1 MRSKSLPNR
10 RRSNQQILLSILA
23 LILFAIFY
31 FLNANKDHSDSFV
44 LTPPPDA
51 SSTPLVDL
59 STGDQPTVT
68 LPAAEG
74 NPVFPVSSAADFDY
88 YVLSLSWS
96 PQYCATDGS
105 NDTQQCSL
113 GRKLGFVL
121 HGLWPQ
127 YETGYPSNCTA
138 ESFPSALKKE
148 FQGLYPSDALYTHE
162 WEKHG
167 TCSGLA
173 PAEFLAASKQLRDA
187 VTIPAAYQS
196 PAQSFRVTVAQLKAD
211 FLADNPSLGD
221 NGLVVL
227 CSDSGRFLSEL
238 RVCFTVEGQ
247 PRACSAEVL
256 KIASK
261 SCGQA
266 DFLVRNVK

>member
-1 MRSKSLPNR
+1 MSNR
-10 RRSNQQILLSILA
+10 RRSNQQIWLSILA

-51 SSTPLVDL
+51 SSTPLVDPSL
-59 STGDQPTVT
+59 SDQPTVT
-68 LPAAEG
+68 PEAADG
-74 NPVFPVSSAADFDY
+74 NPTFPVSSMADFDY

-127 YETGYPSNCTA
+127 YETGYPSNCTD
-138 ESFPSALKKE
+138 ESFPSGLKKE
-148 FQGLYPSDALYTHE
+148 FPGLYPSDALYTHE

-167 TCSGLA
+167 TCSGLK

-187 VTIPAAYQS
+187 VAIPAAYQS
-196 PAQSFRVTVAQLKAD
+196 PVQSFRVTVDQLKAD
-211 FLADNPSLGD
+211 FLAANPSLKAD
-221 NGLVVL
+221 DLAVL

-238 RVCFTVEGQ
+238 RVCFTIEGQ
-247 PRACSAEVL
+247 PRPCSAEVL
-256 KIASK
+256 KAASK

-266 DFLVRNVK
+266 DFMVRNVK